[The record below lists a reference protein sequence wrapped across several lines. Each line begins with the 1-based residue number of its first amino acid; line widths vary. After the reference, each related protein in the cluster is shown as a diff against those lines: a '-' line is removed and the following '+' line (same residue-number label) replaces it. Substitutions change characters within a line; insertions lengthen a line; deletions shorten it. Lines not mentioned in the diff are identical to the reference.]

1 MGTCLR
7 LWSFLYICEFA
18 NVLGAILSDKSFGQN
33 SSMQMQ
39 YFAPIITM
47 VFIISEKEGTSG
59 NIWINHKIEHD
70 TNPVSVLVTGI
81 PISPTWSHSV
91 FKMLCPLR

>member
-1 MGTCLR
+1 MAICLR

-18 NVLGAILSDKSFGQN
+18 NVLGAILSDKLFEQN
-33 SSMQMQ
+33 RSMQMQ
-39 YFAPIITM
+39 YFAPIIT
-47 VFIISEKEGTSG
+47 VILIISEKEGTSG
-59 NIWINHKIEHD
+59 NIWINHKLEHD

-91 FKMLCPLR
+91 LKISCPLR